1 MRRLRIK
8 GLVGVANSVRR
19 ELSQPLSPARKERL
33 RVTVATSLKQVD
45 RIVAKHGVTVEHLP
59 EATRRAYRFLASVD
73 LNSIPS
79 QMAADSDR
87 PARGNVSL
95 VGVKSYVDD
104 VLAQLAEPISAD
116 QADELHGSIRSA
128 SENIES
134 HLQVNGLSSADLTT
148 QSRSTRGWVA
158 FFSKREN
165 LTAYL
170 AAIVRARP
178 AFESAIR
185 HNPQFSTPATIEF
198 RPTRGLYRVRGYRD
212 ATRIVLPTPM
222 ICFASELFEA
232 LAEAAI
238 NKGPKPVVFEAASSE
253 EYQGIQDELEA
264 LCGVV
269 EQTAGAFRDL
279 SVSFNRVAAAYFGG
293 DGLRPRLT
301 WSGSFTGRKFGHYD
315 PVHDTVMISA
325 TLDRADVPEFVLDSV
340 MHHEL
345 LHKKLGVGWNNGRMS
360 VHTSEFREQE
370 RRFAR
375 FHEAEAIRRR
385 LAGEM

>member
-1 MRRLRIK
+1 MGRLRIK
-8 GLVGVANSVRR
+8 GLVSVANSVRHD
-19 ELSQPLSPARKERL
+19 LSQPLSPTRKERL
-33 RVTVATSLKQVD
+33 GETVATSLQQVD

-59 EATRRAYRFLASVD
+59 EPTRRAYRFLASVD
-73 LNSIPS
+73 LNSIPT
-79 QMAADSDR
+79 QTAVESDV
-87 PARGNVSL
+87 PARGSVSL
-95 VGVKSYVDD
+95 VGIKSYVDN
-104 VLAQLAEPISAD
+104 VLAKLAEPISAD
-116 QADELHGSIRSA
+116 KADELHGSIRSA

-134 HLQVNGLSSADLTT
+134 YLQVNGLSSADLTT

-185 HNPQFSTPATIEF
+185 HGTRFSTPVTIEF

-212 ATRIVLPTPM
+212 AMRIVLPTPM

-238 NKGPKPVVFEAASSE
+238 NKGLKQVVFEAASSE
-253 EYQGIQDELEA
+253 EYQGIQAELEA

-293 DGLRPRLT
+293 DGLHPRLT

-315 PVHDTVMISA
+315 SVHDTVMISA

-345 LHKKLGVGWNNGRMS
+345 LHKKLGVGWRNGRMS
-360 VHTSEFREQE
+360 VHTSEFRDQE

-375 FHEAEAIRRR
+375 FYDAEAILRR